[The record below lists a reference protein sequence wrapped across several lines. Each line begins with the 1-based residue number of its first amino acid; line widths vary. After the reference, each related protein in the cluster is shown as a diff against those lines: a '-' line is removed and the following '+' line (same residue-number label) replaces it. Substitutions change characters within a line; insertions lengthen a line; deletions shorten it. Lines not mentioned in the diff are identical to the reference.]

1 MLNVVSLVGRLTSDP
16 EVKTTTNNNKVTSFC
31 LAVNRDYVRQGA
43 ERETDWI
50 DCVGWNQIAELI
62 GKHLHKGSQV
72 AVTGRI
78 QTRNYEDRDGK
89 KRKVTEV
96 LIGYITFLDKKEA
109 KEASEEPPIA
119 ADDEDLPFD

>member
-16 EVKTTTNNNKVTSFC
+16 EVKTTTSNNKVTSFC
-31 LAVNRDYVRQGA
+31 LAVNRDYVKQGEERQ
-43 ERETDWI
+43 TDWI

-62 GKHLHKGSQV
+62 GKHLHKGSQI

-96 LIGYITFLDKKEA
+96 LLSNITFLEKKEST
-109 KEASEEPPIA
+109 KEEDPVEF
-119 ADDEDLPFD
+119 DEDSIPF